1 VEGLWGFALLAAL
14 LSLSPGPDDVLVIGS
29 TVRGGPRC
37 GLATAAGVAAGS
49 LVWGL
54 ATGIGLAGALSS
66 APVFYDGVRYAGAA
80 YLVALG
86 AGPLLAPLVH
96 RVRATVPAAA
106 GTTTA
111 GTSTAGTTAAGTTT
125 AGTTTAGR
133 STLRGSFAAGLLSD
147 VLNPKIGLFY
157 LALVPQFVPV
167 GAPVFWYCLL
177 LSAIDIAVALAW
189 FAVLTGVAALTLRGP
204 RRPRV
209 ALWSERVLGAFL
221 VGVGVAAAL
230 GG

>member
-1 VEGLWGFALLAAL
+1 VEGLWGFAVLAAL

-66 APVFYDGVRYAGAA
+66 APALYDGVRYAGAA

-96 RVRATVPAAA
+96 RVRATVPAVV
-106 GTTTA
+106 
-111 GTSTAGTTAAGTTT
+111 GTTT
-125 AGTTTAGR
+125 AGTTSARTTAAGR
-133 STLRGSFAAGLLSD
+133 GTLRGSFAAGMISD

-157 LALVPQFVPV
+157 LALVPQFVPA
-167 GAPVFWYCLL
+167 GAPLFWYCLL
-177 LSAIDIAVALAW
+177 LCAIDVAVALVW
-189 FAVLTGVAALTLRGP
+189 FAVLTGVAAVTLGGL

-209 ALWSERVLGAFL
+209 ALWSERVLGASL